1 MASGFESER
10 SLAARK
16 EQRQRQ
22 REALL
27 AQAKISYEK
36 EQKRKLLKHLRGED
50 TWMLADVNERVEQLE
65 EEHSV
70 QKKKKKDKHSKKAK
84 KEKKKNKKQKSEKKD
99 DLLDSSSDSSVE
111 WVESNVSQSDNTEK
125 AWKVNK
131 QSDAVKEPSLQR
143 EEWMNL
149 DFMSLKTTS
158 AAAVRGERHKEKV
171 LERQKAQEL
180 EQAML
185 SERELNPY
193 WKGGGTGLPPEKDEA
208 ASVKK
213 VTVVEDA
220 GLSWL
225 RKSYQRM
232 KEQAEREKRNFEEIV
247 AERYG
252 SMEAFQSRLE
262 EAEKVASRK
271 ENRYRSG
278 RWKKTDYSEGEKEKK
293 EQHMK
298 KETRDED
305 DRNRN
310 IFGGYTREKYGKGW
324 VQEDE
329 GYKRDMSREDQECG
343 HSSTHS
349 VLRDYSSK
357 AEKRSDEKRSQEKSS
372 SLSNMKH
379 KFLKPSE
386 DDLSSYSVA
395 RDYKSQQS
403 SSKLPVHSSLSSRFQ
418 KPSEDTALWTKTHTE
433 DNNKKLMSD
442 QKSSGTREQIDDN
455 GWERSPSDEKEKLRQ
470 EYPSSD
476 IPEKKQTLPDS
487 KTSCSRYTSKDEP
500 PRVLSEEEMN
510 RLGARIVK
518 AELMGDMEL
527 ASKLQAEL
535 ENARKL
541 RETQGQIPAKPGG
554 EASSRQDDE
563 QVVLVRTD
571 QSGRA
576 WPVTAPTEPQEPKGG
591 RRKQQMVPTHIDKER
606 VRYFQD
612 DDSMN
617 LKDLIK
623 NEKMRTPEDQNSLFM
638 RMASKL
644 MEKTDREYYTLDDM
658 FVSKAAK
665 RARSG
670 EEEEL
675 QRRKAIHEHQQL
687 AARMEK
693 CPYCF
698 DSSELS
704 KHLIIAIGTKVYL
717 SLPSNQSLTEGHCLI
732 APLQHHTAA
741 TLLDEDIWEEIQM
754 FRNALVK
761 MFEAK
766 DLDCVFLETNMSMKK
781 RYHMVYECI
790 PLPKEVGDMAPIYF
804 KKAIMESD
812 EEWSMNKKL
821 IDLSSKDVRKSVP
834 KGLPYFSVD
843 FGLQGGFAHVIEDQ
857 HKFPYYFGKEI
868 IGGMLDLEPQL
879 WRKGIR
885 QNFEDQRKKVL
896 QFAQWWKPYDFTKK
910 KE

>member
-10 SLAARK
+10 SLAERK
-16 EQRQRQ
+16 EQRQ
-22 REALL
+22 ALL

-36 EQKRKLLKHLRGED
+36 EQRHKLLKHLRGEN

-65 EEHSV
+65 KEHSV

-84 KEKKKNKKQKSEKKD
+84 KEKKKNKKQKSEKKV

-131 QSDAVKEPSLQR
+131 QSHAEKDPSLQR

-158 AAAVRGERHKEKV
+158 AAAVRGERHKEKI

-193 WKGGGTGLPPEKDEA
+193 WKDGGTGLPPEKDEA

-225 RKSYQRM
+225 QKSYQRM

-252 SMEAFQSRLE
+252 SVEVFQSRLE

-271 ENRYRSG
+271 ENYYRSG
-278 RWKKTDYSEGEKEKK
+278 RWKKTDYSESEKEKK

-310 IFGGYTREKYGKGW
+310 VFGGYTREKYGKGW
-324 VQEDE
+324 AQEDKD
-329 GYKRDMSREDQECG
+329 YKRGMSGEDQECG
-343 HSSTHS
+343 HSSTDS
-349 VLRDYSSK
+349 VFRGYSSK
-357 AEKRSDEKRSQEKSS
+357 AEKHSDEKRSQEKSS
-372 SLSNMKH
+372 SLSNMKQ

-386 DDLSSYSVA
+386 DDLSSYSA
-395 RDYKSQQS
+395 PRDYRSQQS
-403 SSKLPVHSSLSSRFQ
+403 SSKLPVHRSLSSHFQ
-418 KPSEDTALWTKTHTE
+418 KPSEDTALWTKTCKE
-433 DNNKKLMSD
+433 DDNEKLMSD

-455 GWERSPSDEKEKLRQ
+455 SWEITPSDEKQKLQQ
-470 EYPSSD
+470 EYPSD
-476 IPEKKQTLPDS
+476 IAEKKQTLSDS
-487 KTSCSRYTSKDEP
+487 KTSCSRYTSKDEL

-541 RETQGQIPAKPGG
+541 RETQGQIPAKSGR
-554 EASSRQDDE
+554 EASSHQEDE

-576 WPVTAPTEPQEPKGG
+576 WPVTTPAEPQEPKGG
-591 RRKQQMVPTHIDKER
+591 RRKRQMFPTHIDKER
-606 VRYFQD
+606 IRYFQD

-617 LKDLIK
+617 LKDLVK
-623 NEKMRTPEDQNSLFM
+623 NEKMRTAEDQNSLFM
-638 RMASKL
+638 RMVSKL

-670 EEEEL
+670 EEEEI

-698 DSSELS
+698 DSSELP

-766 DLDCVFLETNMSMKK
+766 DLDCVFLEMNMSMKK

-812 EEWSMNKKL
+812 EEWSVNKKL

-857 HKFPYYFGKEI
+857 HKFPHYFGKEI

>member
-1 MASGFESER
+1 MASGPECER
-10 SLAARK
+10 SR
-16 EQRQRQ
+16 EQRE

-36 EQKRKLLKHLRGED
+36 ESCKLRGRD
-50 TWMLADVNERVEQLE
+50 TWMPADVNERVEPLE
-65 EEHSV
+65 KECSV
-70 QKKKKKDKHSKKAK
+70 QKKKKKDKHYKKAK
-84 KEKKKNKKQKSEKKD
+84 KEKKKSKKQKSEKKD
-99 DLLDSSSDSSVE
+99 DLSDSSSDSSVE
-111 WVESNVSQSDNTEK
+111 WVESNVSQSDDTKE
-125 AWKVNK
+125 AWKVNTEP
-131 QSDAVKEPSLQR
+131 DAAKEPSLQR

-149 DFMSLKTTS
+149 NFMSLKTTS
-158 AAAVRGERHKEKV
+158 VAAVKGERHKEKV

-180 EQAML
+180 EQAVL

-193 WKGGGTGLPPEKDEA
+193 WKDGGTGLPPEKNQE

-232 KEQAEREKRNFEEIV
+232 KEQAEREKRNLEEIV

-252 SMEAFQSRLE
+252 SVEVFQSRLE
-262 EAEKVASRK
+262 EAEKAASKK
-271 ENRYRSG
+271 ENYHRSG
-278 RWKKTDYSEGEKEKK
+278 RWKRTDYSESEKEKK
-293 EQHMK
+293 DK
-298 KETRDED
+298 KEKHIEKVTRDED
-305 DRNRN
+305 DRHT
-310 IFGGYTREKYGKGW
+310 FGGYSREKYSKGW
-324 VQEDE
+324 AQEDK
-329 GYKRDMSREDQECG
+329 GCKRDVPRADQECG
-343 HSSTHS
+343 HSSMDS
-349 VLRDYSSK
+349 VLRGYSSK
-357 AEKRSDEKRSQEKSS
+357 AEKYSSEKRNQEKSS
-372 SLSNMKH
+372 SLSNLKH

-386 DDLSSYSVA
+386 DDLTSYSA
-395 RDYKSQQS
+395 SRDSKLKQS
-403 SSKLPVHSSLSSRFQ
+403 SSKEDSAHSSLSSRFQ
-418 KPSEDTALWTKTHTE
+418 KPSEDTALWTKTHNE
-433 DNNKKLMSD
+433 KLKSD
-442 QKSSGTREQIDDN
+442 EKSPGTREQID
-455 GWERSPSDEKEKLRQ
+455 GKSWKRTPSDENEKSRQ
-470 EYPSSD
+470 EHASD
-476 IPEKKQTLPDS
+476 TPEKKQILSDS
-487 KTSCSRYTSKDEP
+487 KTSFSRSSKDEP
-500 PRVLSEEEMN
+500 PRVLTEEEMN

-518 AELMGDMEL
+518 AELMGDTDL

-535 ENARKL
+535 DNARKL
-541 RETQGQIPAKPGG
+541 RETQGQIPAKAGR
-554 EASSRQDDE
+554 EASSLQEDE

-571 QSGRA
+571 GSGRA
-576 WPVTAPTEPQEPKGG
+576 WPVMGPTEPLEPKGG
-591 RRKQQMVPTHIDKER
+591 RRKQQMMPTHVDKER

-617 LKDLIK
+617 LKDLVK
-623 NEKMRTPEDQNSLFM
+623 NEKMRTAEDQNSLFM

-670 EEEEL
+670 EEEEV
-675 QRRKAIHEHQQL
+675 QRRKAIREHQQL
-687 AARMEK
+687 AACMEK

-717 SLPSNQSLTEGHCLI
+717 SLPSSQSLTEGHCLI

-821 IDLSSKDVRKSVP
+821 IDLSSKDIRKSVP

-857 HKFPYYFGKEI
+857 HNFPHYFGKEI
-868 IGGMLDLEPQL
+868 IGGMLDLEPRL

-885 QNFEDQRKKVL
+885 QNFEEQRKKVL

>member
-10 SLAARK
+10 SLPERK
-16 EQRQRQ
+16 EQLQRQ
-22 REALL
+22 ALL
-27 AQAKISYEK
+27 AQ
-36 EQKRKLLKHLRGED
+36 
-50 TWMLADVNERVEQLE
+50 
-65 EEHSV
+65 EHSV
-70 QKKKKKDKHSKKAK
+70 QKKKKKDKHSKKAR
-84 KEKKKNKKQKSEKKD
+84 KEKKKNKKQKSEKKV

-111 WVESNVSQSDNTEK
+111 WVESNVSQSDNREK

-131 QSDAVKEPSLQR
+131 QSDAVKDPSLQR

-158 AAAVRGERHKEKV
+158 AAAVRGERHKEKI

-193 WKGGGTGLPPEKDEA
+193 WKDGGTGLPPEKDEA

-225 RKSYQRM
+225 QKSYQRM

-252 SMEAFQSRLE
+252 SMEVFQSRLE
-262 EAEKVASRK
+262 EAEKVATRK
-271 ENRYRSG
+271 ENYYRSG
-278 RWKKTDYSEGEKEKK
+278 RWKKTDYSESEKEKK

-310 IFGGYTREKYGKGW
+310 VFGGYTREKYGKGW
-324 VQEDE
+324 AQEDK
-329 GYKRDMSREDQECG
+329 GYKRGMSGEDQECG
-343 HSSTHS
+343 HSSTDS
-349 VLRDYSSK
+349 VFRGYSSK
-357 AEKRSDEKRSQEKSS
+357 AEKHSDEKRSQEKSS
-372 SLSNMKH
+372 SLSNMKQ

-386 DDLSSYSVA
+386 DDLSSYSA
-395 RDYKSQQS
+395 PRDYRSQQS
-403 SSKLPVHSSLSSRFQ
+403 SSKLPVHRSLSSHFQ
-418 KPSEDTALWTKTHTE
+418 KPSEDAALWTKTRTE
-433 DNNKKLMSD
+433 DDNEKLTSD

-455 GWERSPSDEKEKLRQ
+455 SWEITPSDEKQKLQQ
-470 EYPSSD
+470 EYPSD
-476 IPEKKQTLPDS
+476 IAEKKQTLSDS

-518 AELMGDMEL
+518 AELTGDMEL

-541 RETQGQIPAKPGG
+541 RETQGQIPAKSDR
-554 EASSRQDDE
+554 EASSHQEDE

-576 WPVTAPTEPQEPKGG
+576 WPVTTPAEPQEPKGG
-591 RRKQQMVPTHIDKER
+591 RRKRQMVPTHIDKER

-617 LKDLIK
+617 LKDLVK
-623 NEKMRTPEDQNSLFM
+623 NEKMRTAEDQNSLFM
-638 RMASKL
+638 HMVSKL

-665 RARSG
+665 RACSG
-670 EEEEL
+670 EEEEI

-687 AARMEK
+687 AAHMEK

-698 DSSELS
+698 DSSELP

-741 TLLDEDIWEEIQM
+741 TLLDEDIWEEVQV

-766 DLDCVFLETNMSMKK
+766 DLDCVFLEMNMSMKK

-857 HKFPYYFGKEI
+857 HKFPHYFGKEI